1 MRGSEAIKKSCKY
14 CGGIHEED
22 YKCKKQPVKKKRI
35 DESVYFRNSQSWQN
49 KRKKIRKRDNY
60 LCQVCIRNLY
70 NTERKYN
77 YENLQVHH
85 AVPLNADKTLKL
97 DDNNLITLCE
107 YHHYLCDRGVI
118 PYIEIRKIID
128 EQNNRAKSKQ
138 IWIPPTH
145 TKIVRNKQ
153 KHHTPHLNLR
163 RGRKTWFFGKEERKW
178 K

>member
-1 MRGSEAIKKSCKY
+1 MQEAARK
-14 CGGIHEED
+14 
-22 YKCKKQPVKKKRI
+22 

-97 DDNNLITLCE
+97 DDSNLITLCE
-107 YHHYLCDRGVI
+107 YHHYLCDRGAI

-138 IWIPPTH
+138 I
-145 TKIVRNKQ
+145 
-153 KHHTPHLNLR
+153 
-163 RGRKTWFFGKEERKW
+163 
-178 K
+178 